1 MEKNVSVNSF
11 KGATNMGRNITWRE
25 EWKRPYKS
33 IWSVIENIKISNWID
48 GSELSQY
55 INENTTSKSRRLR
68 NVNKL
73 SDEALTKLK
82 ELTNIDFFEIKTTML
97 KLSKL
102 EQYNPLHYF
111 HTHLCC
117 CEKCIQYNYH
127 SYLHQYKLETA
138 MKITWRNNWLS
149 CHVSPLSL
157 IAKK

>member
-1 MEKNVSVNSF
+1 
-11 KGATNMGRNITWRE
+11 MGRNITWRE

-82 ELTNIDFFEIKTTML
+82 ELTNIDYFEIKTTML

-102 EQYNPLHYF
+102 E
-111 HTHLCC
+111 
-117 CEKCIQYNYH
+117 
-127 SYLHQYKLETA
+127 
-138 MKITWRNNWLS
+138 
-149 CHVSPLSL
+149 
-157 IAKK
+157 